1 MKPLKTPFILLL
13 ALILLLVPVLTACSV
28 VSVVEAT
35 TEYEDD
41 EPDETTGAKTQA
53 GTTAGQTTAAN
64 TAETT
69 TVPATTAE
77 ATTVPATT
85 AEQEPEP
92 IVRPA
97 KKTGVTPAT
106 PYAPATAEPY
116 TNDDYANLVA
126 SVKSE
131 LGAEEVVSPS
141 RADVTYANLLAAP
154 ASIDRAASRKELIA
168 IADYH
173 AFYRESG
180 FTVALDYPASDAEE
194 ELTYLARTSDLLPS
208 LCSVSGSLTG
218 GVLTVSLIFYPE
230 TYLVSPRDVVQATVL
245 GGENTAPNGTDT
257 LPGIN
262 AENGVSVWD
271 TDQLSYALAHGYA
284 VSPIAGSPAAELVEA
299 AETILKS
306 IVDDTMTDRQIAYR
320 VYRWLVENAAYDYE
334 GDKKA
339 SRSLDAA
346 YKPDMIPAR
355 MASFRAEGP
364 ILHGIGVCFGYA
376 KAAAVL
382 LGLEGLDV
390 TKVVSFAI
398 KGYLEYVGGRAWAFG
413 DTIEVHS
420 YNYIRIDGYDYLFDL
435 SFAKDGKLQVRR
447 SDGTSV
453 TDTVGATKDFCI
465 GLSKEEQCTY
475 YSEFP
480 DDPYADSS
488 EYNPGSFHYLSAITY
503 DGTHTLLLST
513 QQEAKAYYDYLLANV
528 FTGEPEYR
536 TVTLF
541 FAAGAY
547 SQSKLNAF
555 LTATGVPFRTAEKDA
570 SATRTDA
577 VTMVQI
583 AFGK

>member
-13 ALILLLVPVLTACSV
+13 ALILLLAPVLSACSV

-69 TVPATTAE
+69 AE
-77 ATTVPATT
+77 ATTVPVTT

-97 KKTGVTPAT
+97 KKTGVPAAT

-126 SVKSE
+126 SVKNE
-131 LGAEEVVSPS
+131 LGATEVTLPS
-141 RADVTYANLLAAP
+141 RAGVTYANLLPAP
-154 ASIDRAASRKELIA
+154 ASLDRAASREELLA

-180 FTVALDYPASDAEE
+180 FTVTLGYPASDAEE

-208 LCSVSGSLTG
+208 LCSVSGSLSA

-245 GGENTAPNGTDT
+245 GGENTLPKGEDT

-299 AETILKS
+299 AQTILS
-306 IVDDTMTDRQIAYR
+306 DIVDDTMTDRQIAYR
-320 VYRWLVENAAYDYE
+320 VYRWLVENAAYDYN
-334 GDKKA
+334 GDRQA

-398 KGYLEYVGGRAWAFG
+398 RGYLEYVGGRAWAFG

-447 SDGTSV
+447 SDDISV
-453 TDTVGATKDFCI
+453 TDTVGATKDFCV

-488 EYNPGSFHYLSAITY
+488 DYNPGSFHYLSAITY
-503 DGTHTLLLST
+503 DGTHSLLLNT
-513 QQEAKAYYDYLLANV
+513 QAEAQAYYDYLLANE
-528 FTGEPEYR
+528 FSGAAEYR

-547 SQSKLNAF
+547 SQSQLNAF
-555 LTATGVPFRTAEKDA
+555 LSATGVPFKTAEKDA
-570 SATRTDA
+570 SATRTGA
-577 VTMVQI
+577 VKMVQI

>member
-1 MKPLKTPFILLL
+1 MKPLKTPFILFLALLLLL
-13 ALILLLVPVLTACSV
+13 APVLSACSV

-35 TEYEDD
+35 TDYEDD

-53 GTTAGQTTAAN
+53 GTTAGQTI
-64 TAETT
+64 AE
-69 TVPATTAE
+69 TTAE
-77 ATTVPATT
+77 ATTIPQTT
-85 AEQEPEP
+85 GKPEAEP

-97 KKTGVTPAT
+97 KKTGVPQAT

-141 RADVTYANLLAAP
+141 RAGVTYANLLAAP
-154 ASIDRAASRKELIA
+154 ASLDRAASREELLA

-173 AFYRESG
+173 AFYREGG
-180 FTVALDYPASDAEE
+180 FAVTLDYPASDADA

-208 LCSVSGSLTG
+208 LCSVFGTLSE
-218 GVLTVSLIFYPE
+218 GVLTLSLIFYPE
-230 TYLVSPRDVVQATVL
+230 TTLVSPRDVVQATVL
-245 GGENTAPNGTDT
+245 GGENTLPKGEDT
-257 LPGIN
+257 LPGIDL
-262 AENGVSVWD
+262 ENGVSVWD
-271 TDQLSYALAHGYA
+271 SEQLSYALSHGYA

-299 AETILKS
+299 AQTILKS

-320 VYRWLVENAAYDYE
+320 VYRWLVENAAYDYN
-334 GDKKA
+334 GDRQA

-355 MASFRAEGP
+355 IASFRAEGP
-364 ILHGIGVCFGYA
+364 LLYGVGVCFGYA
-376 KAAAVL
+376 KAASVL

-447 SDGTSV
+447 SDDLSV
-453 TDTVGATKDFCI
+453 TDTLGGTKDFCV

-480 DDPYADSS
+480 DDPYSNSS
-488 EYNPGSFHYLSAITY
+488 DYNPGSYHYLSAITY

-513 QQEAKAYYDYLLANV
+513 QAEAQAYYDYLLANV

-547 SQSKLNAF
+547 SQSQLNAF
-555 LTATGVPFRTAEKDA
+555 LAATGVPYKTNEKNA
-570 SATRTDA
+570 SETRTGA
-577 VTMVQI
+577 VKMVQI
-583 AFGK
+583 GFGK

>member
-1 MKPLKTPFILLL
+1 MKPLKTPFILFLALLLLL
-13 ALILLLVPVLTACSV
+13 APVLSACSV

-35 TEYEDD
+35 TDYEDD

-53 GTTAGQTTAAN
+53 GTTAGQTTA
-64 TAETT
+64 E
-69 TVPATTAE
+69 TTAE
-77 ATTVPATT
+77 ATTIPQTT
-85 AEQEPEP
+85 GKPEAEP

-97 KKTGVTPAT
+97 KKTGVPQAT

-141 RADVTYANLLAAP
+141 RAGVTYANLLATP
-154 ASIDRAASRKELIA
+154 ASLDRAASREELLA

-173 AFYRESG
+173 AFYREGG
-180 FTVALDYPASDAEE
+180 FAVTLDYPASDADA

-208 LCSVSGSLTG
+208 LCSVFGTLSE
-218 GVLTVSLIFYPE
+218 GVLTLSLIFYPE
-230 TYLVSPRDVVQATVL
+230 TTLVSPRDVVQATVL
-245 GGENTAPNGTDT
+245 GGENTLPKGEDT
-257 LPGIN
+257 LPGIDL
-262 AENGVSVWD
+262 ENGVSVWD
-271 TDQLSYALAHGYA
+271 SEQLSYALSHGYA

-299 AETILKS
+299 AQTILKS

-320 VYRWLVENAAYDYE
+320 VYRWLVENAAYDYN
-334 GDKKA
+334 GDRQA

-355 MASFRAEGP
+355 IASFRAEGP
-364 ILHGIGVCFGYA
+364 ILYGVGVCFGYA
-376 KAAAVL
+376 KAASVL

-447 SDGTSV
+447 SDDLSV
-453 TDTVGATKDFCI
+453 TDTLGGTKDFCV

-480 DDPYADSS
+480 DDPYSNSS
-488 EYNPGSFHYLSAITY
+488 DYNPGSYHYLSAITY

-513 QQEAKAYYDYLLANV
+513 QAEAQAYYDYLLANV

-547 SQSKLNAF
+547 SQSQLNAF
-555 LTATGVPFRTAEKDA
+555 LAATGVPYKTNEKNA
-570 SATRTDA
+570 SETRTGA
-577 VTMVQI
+577 VKMVQI
-583 AFGK
+583 GFGK

>member
-1 MKPLKTPFILLL
+1 MKPLKTPFILFLALLLLL
-13 ALILLLVPVLTACSV
+13 APVLSACSV

-35 TEYEDD
+35 TDYEDD

-53 GTTAGQTTAAN
+53 DTTAGQTTA
-64 TAETT
+64 E
-69 TVPATTAE
+69 TTAE
-77 ATTVPATT
+77 ATTIPQTT
-85 AEQEPEP
+85 GEPEAEP

-97 KKTGVTPAT
+97 KKTGVPQAT

-131 LGAEEVVSPS
+131 LGATEVTLPS
-141 RADVTYANLLAAP
+141 RAGVTYANLLPAP
-154 ASIDRAASRKELIA
+154 ESIDRAASRKELLA

-180 FTVALDYPASDAEE
+180 FTVTLGYPASDAEE

-208 LCSVSGSLTG
+208 LCSVSGSLSA

-245 GGENTAPNGTDT
+245 GGENTLPKGEDT
-257 LPGIN
+257 LPGIDL
-262 AENGVSVWD
+262 ENGVSVWD
-271 TDQLSYALAHGYA
+271 SEQLSYALSHGYA

-299 AETILKS
+299 AQTILKS

-320 VYRWLVENAAYDYE
+320 VYRWLVENAAYDYN
-334 GDKKA
+334 GDRQA

-364 ILHGIGVCFGYA
+364 LLYGVGVCFGYA
-376 KAAAVL
+376 KAASVL

-447 SDGTSV
+447 SDDLSV
-453 TDTVGATKDFCI
+453 TDTLGGTKDFCV

-480 DDPYADSS
+480 DDPYSNSS
-488 EYNPGSFHYLSAITY
+488 DYNPSSYHYLSAITY
-503 DGTHTLLLST
+503 DGTHTLLLKT
-513 QQEAKAYYDYLLANV
+513 QAEAQAYYDYLLANV

-547 SQSKLNAF
+547 SQSQLNAF
-555 LTATGVPFRTAEKDA
+555 LAATGVPYKTNEKNA
-570 SATRTDA
+570 SETRTGA
-577 VTMVQI
+577 VKMVQI
-583 AFGK
+583 GFGK